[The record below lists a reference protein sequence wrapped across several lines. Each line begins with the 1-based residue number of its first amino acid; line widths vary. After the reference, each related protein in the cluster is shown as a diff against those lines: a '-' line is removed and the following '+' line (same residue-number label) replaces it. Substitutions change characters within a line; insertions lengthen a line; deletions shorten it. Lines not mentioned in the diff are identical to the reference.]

1 MASWYPVYLNLEGR
15 SCVVI
20 GGGPEAER
28 KVLGLREAGG
38 RVTVISPTITR
49 RLEEMAEQGLI
60 QVARRSYKRGDLDGA
75 FLAIAASE
83 DRRANR
89 EIWQEAEQGRVVL
102 NAVDD
107 MPHCHFIA
115 PAIYRQGDLTVAIS
129 TAGKSPA
136 LGVRVRNR
144 IGALIGPEYAV
155 FLDMLGDLRSEMAAR
170 EPDPVRR
177 AALWYRIVDSD
188 AIQYLRRGDV
198 PGARQRIMSL
208 LDAGERIGVG
218 EPMDAGEPTGHP
230 DTRASD
236 VEAVVARGDQGENS
250 GEA

>member
-1 MASWYPVYLNLEGR
+1 MAAWYPVYLNLEGR
-15 SCVVI
+15 SCIVI

-49 RLEEMAEQGLI
+49 RLEEMTGQGLI
-60 QVARRSYKRGDLDGA
+60 QVARRSYRRGDLDGA
-75 FLAIAASE
+75 FLVIAASE
-83 DRRANR
+83 DKRANR
-89 EIWQEAEQGRVVL
+89 EIWQEAEQGRVLL

-136 LGVRVRNR
+136 LAVRVRDR
-144 IGALIGPEYAV
+144 IGTLIGPAYAA
-155 FLDMLGDLRSEMAAR
+155 FLDMLGGLRSEMAAR

-177 AALWYRIVDSD
+177 TALWYRIMDSD
-188 AIQYLRRGDV
+188 AIQYLERGDV
-198 PGARQRIMSL
+198 AGARQRIMFL
-208 LDAGERIGVG
+208 LDAGERSDAG
-218 EPMDAGEPTGHP
+218 EPADAGEPTAP
-230 DTRASD
+230 PEPRASD
-236 VEAVVARGDQGENS
+236 VEGELAREGLGENS
-250 GEA
+250 AEA

>member
-1 MASWYPVYLNLEGR
+1 MAAWYPVYLNLEGR

-20 GGGPEAER
+20 GGGREAER

-38 RVTVISPTITR
+38 RVTVISPTITP
-49 RLEEMAEQGLI
+49 RLEEMAGQGLI
-60 QVARRSYKRGDLDGA
+60 QVVRRSYKRGDLDGS
-75 FLAIAASE
+75 FLAIAAGE

-136 LGVRVRNR
+136 LGVRIRNG
-144 IGALIGPEYAV
+144 IAALIGPEYAA

-170 EPDPVRR
+170 EPDPMRR
-177 AALWYRIVDSD
+177 TALWYRIVDSD

-198 PGARQRIMSL
+198 LGARQRIMSL
-208 LDAGERIGVG
+208 LDAGERIGIG

-230 DTRASD
+230 KTGAPDI
-236 VEAVVARGDQGENS
+236 EAALARGDQGEN
-250 GEA
+250 GAQA